1 MSKIVFYV
9 FKKVKGSEHFKVLD
23 IFLRAKVE
31 INWKKEEKKGKRRNG
46 FPAKRGKHYQVF

>member
-1 MSKIVFYV
+1 MFKIVFYV
-9 FKKVKGSEHFKVLD
+9 FKKVKESEHFKVLD

-46 FPAKRGKHYQVF
+46 FPAKRGKRYQVF